1 MGKVRLWDTKNCIGM
16 YICID
21 ATEKTLYT
29 QQSCTT
35 HAHAQTQESCTT
47 HAHAQTQESCTTHA
61 HAQTQES
68 CTTHAHAQTQESC
81 TTHAHA
87 QTQESCTTHAHA
99 QTQESCTTHAHA
111 QTQESCIIYYAQASR
126 QYPQEVGP
134 GEAVVKLSRH
144 LVEVD
149 RDVAAPACT
158 HPVKVHRQSQFVT
171 LVDVEWSTVPDLQ
184 ATASEEEGVHWELQH
199 HLCLMGCLQPS
210 LLSCSCS
217 LLIYQACSFAIQ
229 AFIQRCSLLSC

>member
-16 YICID
+16 YIYID

-35 HAHAQTQESCTT
+35 HAQAQTQESC
-47 HAHAQTQESCTTHA
+47 
-61 HAQTQES
+61 
-68 CTTHAHAQTQESC
+68 
-81 TTHAHA
+81 
-87 QTQESCTTHAHA
+87 
-99 QTQESCTTHAHA
+99 
-111 QTQESCIIYYAQASR
+111 IYYAQASR

-184 ATASEEEGVHWELQH
+184 ATAREEEGVHWGLQH
-199 HLCLMGCLQPS
+199 HLCLMGCLQPT
-210 LLSCSCS
+210 
-217 LLIYQACSFAIQ
+217 Y
-229 AFIQRCSLLSC
+229 RVVVY